1 MSEDHKKE
9 CIDLN
14 ISSTLDEVPSE
25 VVAPGDIITT
35 PPGTVLMHVPVTLT
49 ERTISTTLSANIHFD
64 DPVLEIKDVKKRVKI
79 IQCSLMLDPV
89 TDPSMAFEDTGGH
102 LFIRGFVRK
111 NFQYASPTYRAS
123 DNCVSSEMRSHT
135 IDLPFEISTFIP
147 PAGEPGGFMSPPQR
161 PVLNSRAEYDFF
173 RSQKLGKG
181 FPEKDRFMSSDL
193 SQFHQLST
201 QHYNQ
206 LPFCEL
212 VSSRISEWDE
222 AIDRKPLHG
231 EAPFEE
237 GYFHDMVE
245 KVFLTFTIKVMQNQ
259 QAFVEVV
266 TPPTTNL

>member
-1 MSEDHKKE
+1 MSEEQHKKE

-14 ISSTLDEVPSE
+14 ISSTLDEVASE
-25 VVAPGDIITT
+25 ESAPTVVPAPG
-35 PPGTVLMHVPVTLT
+35 PVLMHVPVTLAQ
-49 ERTISTTLSANIHFD
+49 RTVSTTLSANIHFD

-79 IQCSLMLDPV
+79 VQCSLMLRPTDDPTEV
-89 TDPSMAFEDTGGH
+89 FVPEDAH

-111 NFQYASPTYRAS
+111 NFQFASPTYRAS

-135 IDLPFEISTFIP
+135 IDLPFELSTIIPAADFI
-147 PAGEPGGFMSPPQR
+147 SPPQR
-161 PVLNSRAEYDFF
+161 PLLNTRSEFDFF

-181 FPEKDRFMSSDL
+181 FPEKDRFLSSDL
-193 SQFHQLST
+193 SQFHQIST

-206 LPFCEL
+206 FPFCEL
-212 VSSRISEWDE
+212 ISSEITEWDE

-245 KVFLTFTIKVMQNQ
+245 KMFLTFTIKVLQNQ
-259 QAFVEVV
+259 QAFVTVAM
-266 TPPTTNL
+266 TPPTTL